1 MTSALHAKPA
11 VAVGIILDINL
22 IKEYCS
28 GMIDIT
34 RTIDVIDLQI
44 LNILQ
49 DKARIP
55 NVEVSR
61 QIGMAPSAV
70 LERIRKLE
78 ERGIIEG
85 YEVRLNPSAFA
96 QGLTAFLFIEADPAD
111 NGQIG
116 ERLAQVA
123 GVQEVH
129 QVAGPD
135 GYLVKLR
142 ATDPLDLGR
151 ILREEIQ
158 SLPGVRATRTQIV
171 LNTIKETRR
180 IDLDAKKE

>member
-1 MTSALHAKPA
+1 MNIQR
-11 VAVGIILDINL
+11 IID
-22 IKEYCS
+22 
-28 GMIDIT
+28 D
-34 RTIDVIDLQI
+34 IDLQI
-44 LNILQ
+44 LHILQ
-49 DKARIP
+49 EKARIP
-55 NVEVSR
+55 NAEVSR

-85 YEVRLNPSAFA
+85 YEVRLNPAPFA
-96 QGLTAFLFIEADPAD
+96 QGLAAFLFIEADPAD
-111 NGQIG
+111 NGRLG
-116 ERLAQVA
+116 ELLARIT

-135 GYLVKLR
+135 GYQVKLR
-142 ATDPLDLGR
+142 AANPSDLGR

-158 SLPGVRATRTQIV
+158 LLVGVRTTRTQIV

-180 IDLDAKKE
+180 IDLDSKEE

>member
-1 MTSALHAKPA
+1 MD
-11 VAVGIILDINL
+11 IIRTLD
-22 IKEYCS
+22 E
-28 GMIDIT
+28 
-34 RTIDVIDLQI
+34 IDLQI
-44 LNILQ
+44 LHILQ

-55 NVEVSR
+55 NAEVSR
-61 QIGMAPSAV
+61 QVGMAPSAV

-85 YEVRLNPSAFA
+85 YEVRLNPAAFA
-96 QGLTAFLFIEADPAD
+96 QELAAFLFIEVDPA
-111 NGQIG
+111 GSEQLA

-123 GVQEVH
+123 GVQEIH

-142 ATDPLDLGR
+142 VANPQELGR

-158 SLPGVRATRTQIV
+158 RFPGVRATRTQIV
-171 LNTIKETRR
+171 LNTIKDNHR
-180 IDLDAKKE
+180 INLDGTT